1 VYLKQL
7 ELDENKKKE
16 FLGGGGL
23 SVESIFVKLILV
35 LSIFGFFLF
44 FVNKVLRKWLN
55 VERKKIFT
63 YDHVNDKHKKIDW
76 TIRFIFI
83 VLLFISY
90 FTNAIRDPEQVW
102 FLQTHI
108 LLFVFII
115 ATETVRVIM
124 EKKYAEN
131 RNDHVF
137 SAIQL
142 AIISIFL
149 LSVFTTGFFGLF
161 EG

>member
-1 VYLKQL
+1 M
-7 ELDENKKKE
+7 EN
-16 FLGGGGL
+16 
-23 SVESIFVKLILV
+23 SFVKLILV
-35 LSIFGFFLF
+35 LSIFGLVLF

-55 VERKKIFT
+55 IGRKKMFT
-63 YDHVNDKHKKIDW
+63 YGHVNDKHKIIDW

-83 VLLFISY
+83 VLLSFGYFI
-90 FTNAIRDPEQVW
+90 NVLRDPINRIW

-108 LLFVFII
+108 LLFALII
-115 ATETVRVIM
+115 TTETVRVIM

-149 LSVFTTGFFGLF
+149 LSLFTTDFFGLL